1 MVSVIKMGER
11 VLKKGRKER
20 YVTQSMF
27 GKVMGVS
34 DFLWV
39 LSPNLPLSTVD

>member
-34 DFLWV
+34 DFCGFSLQTYHSV
-39 LSPNLPLSTVD
+39 Q